1 MNAAPTVSC
10 IIVLQC
16 VREDDQDTVEQWL
29 AHLEV
34 LEKERLAKP
43 KYRKED
49 RRFDP
54 TDLVPVIDRV
64 DNYDKHYNAV
74 HNAVI
79 TNNVRLLYRLRD
91 AGAG

>member
-1 MNAAPTVSC
+1 MFS
-10 IIVLQC
+10 QS
-16 VREDDQDTVEQWL
+16 VREDDESTVDQWI
-29 AHLEV
+29 AHLAV
-34 LEKERLAKP
+34 LEKKRQAKP
-43 KYRKED
+43 KYRTD
-49 RRFDP
+49 DPRFDP

-79 TNNVRLLYRLRD
+79 TNNVRLLYKLRD